1 MYIFIDN
8 RETSLYT
15 KCLELLPQFPQT
27 HIQMKVLPLGDISIC
42 KDEAGLDEILLIER
56 KSLNDLLSSIKDG
69 RYEEQSYRLTNASQL
84 PRHRILY
91 IVEGI
96 FHQLRTPQD
105 KKLIMSSVISLNL
118 FKGFSVYRT
127 SSVLE
132 SAEWILSIASK
143 IKKDLAKGRVLYNGV
158 MPPFSTL
165 KQNEIQP
172 MGEEHPT
179 EGGVAT
185 TLLNNSTMVE
195 DIFHNTNEI
204 NTIDNTNL
212 VETSP
217 AHYSSVVKK
226 VKKDNITPDN
236 IGEILLCQ
244 IPSISSHLAIEIMK
258 VYGTF
263 PNMIRELSIS
273 TQKLESLKITSNGKS
288 RKIPKNVVENI
299 KKYLLETPISG

>member
-15 KCLELLPQFPQT
+15 KCLELLPQFSQI
-27 HIQMKVLPLGDISIC
+27 HIQMKVLALGDISIC
-42 KDEAGLDEILLIER
+42 NDEAGLDEILLIER

-69 RYEEQSYRLTNASQL
+69 RYEEQSYRLCNASQL

-91 IVEGI
+91 IIEGI

-105 KKLIMSSVISLNL
+105 KKMIMSSAISLNL

-143 IKKDLAKGRVLYNGV
+143 MKKDLAKGRVLYNGV
-158 MPPFSTL
+158 VPPFSTI

-172 MGEEHPT
+172 VGEEQIPEVKDGT
-179 EGGVAT
+179 I
-185 TLLNNSTMVE
+185 LNNSTQLE
-195 DIFHNTNEI
+195 DITQIKNEI
-204 NTIDNTNL
+204 NITENTSP

-217 AHYSSVVKK
+217 QHYSSVVKK
-226 VKKDNITPDN
+226 VKKDNITPEN

-299 KKYLLETPISG
+299 KKYLLEMPISG